1 MAVYKVTSKPFL
13 IQQKLIFKDLAVDS
27 LCFHFM
33 FHLHQEMRLK
43 FILETFAVYCTV
55 GIEMQ

>member
-55 GIEMQ
+55 GI